1 MSCQTCLKKWFA
13 NDLQIPKFLSA
24 CLFIFAPVAELKTQ
38 HTVKRRESHEARPY
52 KDLINCLNKLT
63 GRQISERDFS
73 NEWFHYKRKVT
84 SKHIFFFQ
92 YAWKYK
98 TFSIIFPCMHFLVTY
113 CEIDMRGLGFVFSC
127 WISFVTTF
135 WSSFNYGKVF
145 SVFSKHGDFTVQS
158 LFQVI
163 DKAARQPKL
172 FPALISGGTY
182 SLFFST
188 PKTDLC
194 FQSFSQI
201 SIQKMK
207 T

>member
-1 MSCQTCLKKWFA
+1 M
-13 NDLQIPKFLSA
+13 
-24 CLFIFAPVAELKTQ
+24 
-38 HTVKRRESHEARPY
+38 
-52 KDLINCLNKLT
+52 
-63 GRQISERDFS
+63 
-73 NEWFHYKRKVT
+73 HY
-84 SKHIFFFQ
+84 
-92 YAWKYK
+92 
-98 TFSIIFPCMHFLVTY
+98 LVTY
-113 CEIDMRGLGFVFSC
+113 FEIDMTGLGFVFSC

-135 WSSFNYGKVF
+135 WSSFNYRKVF